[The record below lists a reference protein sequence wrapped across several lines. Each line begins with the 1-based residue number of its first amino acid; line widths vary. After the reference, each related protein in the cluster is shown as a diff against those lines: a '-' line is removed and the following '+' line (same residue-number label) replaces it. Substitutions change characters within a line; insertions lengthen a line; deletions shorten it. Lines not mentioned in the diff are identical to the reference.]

1 MSDQEAAVAAAP
13 VAYSPQQQQQQPQS
27 PPRPPP
33 GPGPPINCLKYH
45 DNFQATK
52 ALNIII
58 VKLATREV
66 KESSSCL
73 WVALHEAFVDAQIL
87 DATGRIDDPSK
98 IKDQCLAYMRIKP
111 DGSKQ
116 GAGQM
121 TEEQKKD
128 LYKPEF
134 RDYTF
139 STEHSFA
146 RPPTLGSTGV
156 QGLQWSLQPAGK
168 QKKCI
173 GVAEFYQVFC
183 LTHICF
189 ITFAFCS
196 RL

>member
-1 MSDQEAAVAAAP
+1 
-13 VAYSPQQQQQQPQS
+13 
-27 PPRPPP
+27 
-33 GPGPPINCLKYH
+33 
-45 DNFQATK
+45 
-52 ALNIII
+52 
-58 VKLATREV
+58 
-66 KESSSCL
+66 L
-73 WVALHEAFVDAQIL
+73 WVALHEAFVDAQIQFL
-87 DATGRIDDPSK
+87 DATGRIDDHSK

-111 DGSKQ
+111 DDSKQ

-128 LYKPEF
+128 LFKPEF

-156 QGLQWSLQPAGK
+156 QGLQRSLQPASE
-168 QKKCI
+168 QTKCI

-183 LTHICF
+183 LAQSCF
-189 ITFAFCS
+189 IIFAFCS

>member
-1 MSDQEAAVAAAP
+1 MSDQEAAVAAA
-13 VAYSPQQQQQQPQS
+13 AYSPQQQQQQQPRS
-27 PPRPPP
+27 PPPPP
-33 GPGPPINCLKYH
+33 PAPGPPIDCLKYH
-45 DNFQATK
+45 ENFQATK
-52 ALNIII
+52 RHALNTEI
-58 VKLATREV
+58 VQRATRAV

-98 IKDQCLAYMRIKP
+98 IKDQCLSYMRIKP
-111 DGSKQ
+111 DDSKQ

-139 STEHSFA
+139 STEHRFA

-156 QGLQWSLQPAGK
+156 QGPQRTLHPAGE
-168 QKKCI
+168 QTKCI

-183 LTHICF
+183 LTQICF
-189 ITFAFCS
+189 ISFALYS
-196 RL
+196 